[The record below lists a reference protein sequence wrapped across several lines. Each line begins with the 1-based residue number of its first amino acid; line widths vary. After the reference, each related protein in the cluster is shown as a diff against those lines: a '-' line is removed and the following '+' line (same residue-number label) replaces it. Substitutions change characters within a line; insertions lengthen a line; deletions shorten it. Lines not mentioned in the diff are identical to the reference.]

1 MAKKQKKMYKK
12 VRGIGF
18 YLLFPVFILCL
29 AAPFVHKLG
38 FEGTQ
43 YYTEEAFWLPIIGT
57 GIAFL
62 VSLPKCTSKYGSLL
76 MFLVSFASLLTF
88 AQVAYMHLSS
98 VFFSGIADTIPGIFE
113 QMGFHFSFCALG
125 YVGAMLLS
133 ILIMFLPATKY
144 KKVKA

>member
-43 YYTEEAFWLPIIGT
+43 YYTEKAFWLPIIGT

-62 VSLPKCTSKYGSLL
+62 VSLPKCTSKYGGLL

-98 VFFSGIADTIPGIFE
+98 VFFSGIADAIPGIFE

>member
-18 YLLFPVFILCL
+18 YLLFPVFIFCL
-29 AAPFVHKLG
+29 IAPFVHKLG

-43 YYTEEAFWLPIIGT
+43 NFSEKAFWLPIIGT

-62 VSLPKCTSKYGSLL
+62 VSLPKCTSKYAGVL
-76 MFLVSFASLLTF
+76 MFLVSLASLLTF
-88 AQVAYMHLSS
+88 AQVAYMHLTGA
-98 VFFSGIADTIPGIFE
+98 FFSGIADTIPGIFK
-113 QMGFHFSFCALG
+113 QMGFHFSFCAMSYLG
-125 YVGAMLLS
+125 SMLLS